1 MDVAERREFCEF
13 DGGSWVADVAGPEAA
28 PTVLLLH
35 GGGQTR
41 HAWGGTA
48 LAMAQAGWRSVALDL
63 PGHGE
68 SAWSVHGDYRIETM
82 SRDMARFCHALGSP
96 LALVGASL
104 GGMIGMAM
112 AARSDAP
119 PIAALALVDIAP
131 RVEAKGVDRIVEF
144 MRAHPDGFATLQDA
158 ARHIASYRGR
168 PVMAHPRGLQKNL
181 RLNRAGRWTW
191 HWDQRLMNDENHNH
205 RNDPA
210 FFERALARYA
220 GPLMLVR
227 GARSDVISPA
237 GAEQFQHT
245 FPQARFVALPGAGH
259 MVAGDANDAFTA
271 SLIEFLREVMPPSTP
286 SAPAPSEPSTTLSA
300 ANGEPA
306 P

>member
-1 MDVAERREFCEF
+1 MASSASRRHEFHGF
-13 DGGSWVADVAGPEAA
+13 DGGAWVADIAGPSDA

-48 LAMAQAGWRSVALDL
+48 LAMARRAAGAPVALDL

-68 SAWSVHGDYRIETM
+68 SAWSPQRATTA
-82 SRDMARFCHALGSP
+82 SRPCRATWPASAVRCGSP

-104 GGMIGMAM
+104 GGLISMAM
-112 AARSDAP
+112 CARSDAP
-119 PIAALALVDIAP
+119 AIAALALVDIAP
-131 RVEAKGVDRIVEF
+131 RVESRGVERIVAF
-144 MRAHPDGFATLQDA
+144 MRAHPQGFATLEDA
-158 ARHIASYRGR
+158 ARHIAQYRGR
-168 PVMAHPRGLQKNL
+168 PVMANPRGLQKNL
-181 RLNRAGRWTW
+181 RLNQAGRWTW

-210 FFERALARYA
+210 FFERALAFYT

-227 GARSDVISPA
+227 GGHSDVISEA
-237 GAEQFQHT
+237 GAEQFRQT
-245 FPQARFVALPGAGH
+245 FPRARFVALPGASH

-271 SLIEFLREVMPPSTP
+271 CLIDFLREAVPPTVAAHADS
-286 SAPAPSEPSTTLSA
+286 SPAP
-300 ANGEPA
+300 GERVP
-306 P
+306 

>member
-1 MDVAERREFCEF
+1 MTPSVESPASVRHEFPGF
-13 DGGSWVADVAGPEAA
+13 DGGPWVADIAGPSRA

-68 SAWSVHGDYRIETM
+68 SAWSAQGDYRIETM
-82 SRDMARFCHALGSP
+82 SRDMARFCQALGSP

-104 GGMIGMAM
+104 GGMISMAM
-112 AARSDAP
+112 SARSDAP
-119 PIAALALVDIAP
+119 AIAALALVDIAP

-144 MRAHPDGFATLQDA
+144 MRAHPEGFATLEDA
-158 ARHIASYRGR
+158 ARHIAHYRGR
-168 PVMAHPRGLQKNL
+168 PVTTHPRGLQKNL
-181 RLNRAGRWTW
+181 RLNPAGRWTW

-205 RNDPA
+205 RNDPG

-227 GARSDVISPA
+227 GGRSDVISPA
-237 GAEQFQHT
+237 GAKQFRQT
-245 FPQARFVALPGAGH
+245 FPQARVVALPGAGH

-271 SLIEFLREVMPPSTP
+271 TLIDFLREVMPP
-286 SAPAPSEPSTTLSA
+286 APPEPSTTSSA
-300 ANGEPA
+300 AKGERA

>member
-1 MDVAERREFCEF
+1 MASRPGRR
-13 DGGSWVADVAGPEAA
+13 A
-28 PTVLLLH
+28 
-35 GGGQTR
+35 
-41 HAWGGTA
+41 
-48 LAMAQAGWRSVALDL
+48 
-63 PGHGE
+63 
-68 SAWSVHGDYRIETM
+68 GDYRIETL
-82 SRDMARFCHALGSP
+82 SFDMARFCHTLGSP

-104 GGMIGMAM
+104 GGMISMAM
-112 AARSDAP
+112 SARSDAP

-131 RVEAKGVDRIVEF
+131 RVESKGVDRIVEF
-144 MRAHPDGFATLQDA
+144 MRAHPEGFATLDDA

-181 RLNRAGRWTW
+181 RLNQAGRWTW

-210 FFERALARYA
+210 FFERALEQYA

-227 GARSDVISPA
+227 GARSDVISPE
-237 GAEQFQHT
+237 GAEQFQQT
-245 FPQARFVALPGAGH
+245 FPQARFVALAGAGH

-271 SLIEFLREVMPPSTP
+271 TLIEFLREVMPPST
-286 SAPAPSEPSTTLSA
+286 SASPGSPEPATTLSA
-300 ANGEPA
+300 ANGERA